1 MKPKITEKE
10 WLEDFKDFVD
20 FEEASVPEEVSKNI
34 LKKVH
39 KDLNPSAWWIF
50 SKLFGIHVVVGTL
63 SLAICNQ
70 FGLSPFHTEF
80 SLSEYFMKFGHSTC
94 MFLCGVLFISLTV
107 LLGRIVFSQDEFRV
121 LSKNAALQIF
131 GLSVF
136 SLVAFTAFGAEIA
149 LSIGFLWLA
158 GALLGG
164 FTTIKIFAWNKRIVA

>member
-1 MKPKITEKE
+1 MNPKITEKE
-10 WLEDFKDFVD
+10 WLEDFKDFISLEGAVAP
-20 FEEASVPEEVSKNI
+20 EEASKNI

-39 KDLNPSAWWIF
+39 TDLNPSAWWVF
-50 SKLFGIHVVVGTL
+50 SKLFGIHIVVGTL

-80 SLSEYFMKFGHSTC
+80 SLSEYFMKFGHSAC

-107 LLGRIVFSQDEFRV
+107 MLGRMIFTQDEFRV

-131 GLSVF
+131 SLSVF

-149 LSIGFLWLA
+149 LSIGVLWLT
-158 GALLGG
+158 GAMLGG
-164 FTTIKIFAWNKRIVA
+164 FTTVKAIAWRAHLAA